1 MPREDRMEPL
11 ERLLNLVGLLL
22 ESRGP
27 RTFDEIREVL
37 EPYRQEN
44 VDSAK
49 RMFERDKDLLREFGV
64 PLELVDVDAWGGE
77 QGYVI
82 RKERYYLPEIAFTPQ
97 ELGALF
103 VAAQSGSEDTTPAEQ
118 AVRKLLTG
126 VEGGGILAMA
136 GGGPLASG
144 SDARSPLVVGAAD
157 AAERRRRVRF
167 GYRTSSGEGSERT
180 VDAYAVVFRRGHWY
194 LVGFDHGRD
203 DVRAFRLSRLT
214 TDLTDVGE
222 GSEPPEG
229 FRATEHVQPGPW
241 SPAPEDRATIAFA
254 PEVAWWAASAQAG
267 AEVSDPRADGWV
279 EVTVAFGD
287 ETSVADWVLTFGP
300 QAEVL
305 APASLRAAVIERLE
319 RVGA

>member
-1 MPREDRMEPL
+1 MEPL

-22 ESRGP
+22 ESRSP
-27 RTFDEIREVL
+27 RTFDEIRDLL

-49 RMFERDKDLLREFGV
+49 RMFERDKDVLREFGV

-82 RKERYYLPEIAFTPQ
+82 RKERYYLPEIAFTPD

-103 VAAQSGSEDTTPAEQ
+103 VAAQSGTDDTTPAEQ

-126 VEGGGILAMA
+126 ADGGLLAVA

-144 SDARSPLVVGAAD
+144 SDAPSPLLVAAAD
-157 AAERRRRVRF
+157 AADRRRRVRF
-167 GYRTSSGEGSERT
+167 GYRTSSGEASDRE

-194 LVGFDHGRD
+194 LVGLDRGRE

-214 TDLTDVGE
+214 TDLSDAGD

-229 FRATEHVQPGPW
+229 FRATDHVQPPPGP
-241 SPAPEDRATIAFA
+241 PAPEDRATIAFA
-254 PEVAWWAASAQAG
+254 PEVAWWAASGQPG
-267 AEVSDPRADGWV
+267 AEMSEPRGDGWV
-279 EVTVAFGD
+279 EVSLAFAD

-300 QAEVL
+300 QAEAL
-305 APASLRAAVIERLE
+305 SPPTLRAAVIRRLE
-319 RVGA
+319 RLGA